1 MSMTSMAPSAET
13 PAWLRILLGIVLII
27 AGVVVLG
34 NVVWFSLVGA
44 MIIGIAAI
52 VGGVF
57 EIIHAFW
64 TKGWGGFIWQIILGV
79 LYIIAGIFVLSNPV
93 EGVLTLTWV
102 IAVVFIASGLV
113 RLFIGFQ
120 TWSVGGWL
128 LVLSGVFGIGAG
140 IYILATLPA
149 SGLWVIGLLLGIDL
163 IFGGVGWLM
172 YASASPA
179 PSRP

>member
-1 MSMTSMAPSAET
+1 MTMSTMAPSAET
-13 PAWLRILLGIVLII
+13 PAWLRILLGIILII

-34 NVVWFSLVGA
+34 NVMWFSVVGA

-52 VGGVF
+52 VGGAF

-79 LYIIAGIFVLSNPV
+79 LYIIARIFVLSNPV

-128 LVLSGVFGIGAG
+128 LVLLRACSGSAR
-140 IYILATLPA
+140 A
-149 SGLWVIGLLLGIDL
+149 ST
-163 IFGGVGWLM
+163 
-172 YASASPA
+172 S
-179 PSRP
+179 SRPCRRPGSG